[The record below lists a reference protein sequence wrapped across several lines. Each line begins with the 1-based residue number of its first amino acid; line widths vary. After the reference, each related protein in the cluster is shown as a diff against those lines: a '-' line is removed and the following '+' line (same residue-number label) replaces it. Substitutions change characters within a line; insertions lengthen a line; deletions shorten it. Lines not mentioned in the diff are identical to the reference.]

1 MPQVTDT
8 GKKRI
13 SLPQFRSDV
22 LIALGANLASTYGDA
37 AESLRKAVTLIPQ
50 GGEVIRLASPLY
62 RTPAFPAGNGPD
74 YVNAAVLLQ
83 TDRNA
88 STLLSD
94 LHAIEAMMGR
104 ERVQRWGQRS
114 LDLDILGIGDMILPD
129 PQTYRNWA
137 QLPLEQQMRV
147 TPDQLILP
155 HPRLH
160 ERAFVLVPLADVAPD
175 WVHPVLRLSVR
186 QMLDALPDEAKRE
199 VVRLE

>member
-129 PQTYRNWA
+129 LQTYRNWA